1 MVSHMITPCI
11 ICCHACQGNSP
22 QQVSMEGIELVHL
35 ILLQE
40 EEKMPINFN
49 ITFLADSKIVVV

>member
-1 MVSHMITPCI
+1 MITPCI

-22 QQVSMEGIELVHL
+22 QQVSMEGIELFHL

>member
-1 MVSHMITPCI
+1 MLVKEIAHNRYPW
-11 ICCHACQGNSP
+11 
-22 QQVSMEGIELVHL
+22 EGIELVHL

-40 EEKMPINFN
+40 EEKMPVNFN